1 MEWFNYL
8 IQVNIYLIL
17 FYAFYK
23 LVLQNE
29 TFFKWN
35 RVFLVLSGALSFLI
49 PTLQSHWVKSLF
61 VSKEIVYMTEAI
73 TLDEIRISSAE
84 EVGFAWSQFI
94 LAIYLLG
101 IVVFLIKFLWQL
113 SQISKSFKQPNQAL
127 SFFKKVSVSE
137 NLSSR
142 ESIIKHEEVH
152 ASQLHSAD
160 VMIFE
165 IISIINWF
173 NPVVYAYKKSVKFIH
188 EFIADEVA
196 SADAD
201 KSEYA
206 LLLVSN
212 VFGIQ
217 KEQLANNFYNQSLL
231 KKRIMM
237 LHKTKSRKAAILKYG
252 LSAPL
257 FAMMVILSSATINEH
272 DMESLPV
279 STSSKIVDGI
289 TSAINA
295 ADAGLNTT
303 KQSSE
308 TISETLAR
316 RNEHSFVPKNDTSAA
331 ISAAEVDVMPVYPGG
346 ITEFYN
352 WIGKNYKYPEET
364 KAKQIYGRMVIQ
376 FIVEKSGELTDV
388 RTLKDL
394 GYGTA
399 EEAVRLLKSSKVWK
413 PGIKNGK
420 PVRVQFVL
428 PIQLNKP
435 IEVGTTD
442 SSTLNVVG
450 FKKGEG
456 LASEKVVYFLDG
468 KTITKADMQKLDP
481 NSIESINVIKD
492 KSQFGNHNVPEGT
505 EGIILIT
512 LKK

>member
-1 MEWFNYL
+1 MDWLNYL

-17 FYAFYK
+17 FHAFYK

-35 RVFLVLSGALSFLI
+35 RAFLVLSGALSFLI
-49 PTLQSHWVKSLF
+49 PTLQSTWVKSLF
-61 VSKEIVYMTEAI
+61 VSKEIVYVTEAI
-73 TLDEIRISSAE
+73 TLDEITISSAK
-84 EVGFAWSQFI
+84 EVGFAWTQFI

-101 IVVFLIKFLWQL
+101 VVVFLCKFLWQL
-113 SQISKSFKQPNQAL
+113 SQVSKSFKQENQAQ

-142 ESIIKHEEVH
+142 DSIIKHEEVH

-160 VMIFE
+160 VIIFE
-165 IISIINWF
+165 IIGIINWF
-173 NPVVYAYKKSVKFIH
+173 NPVVYAYKKSIKFIH

-196 SADAD
+196 SAETD

-206 LLLVSN
+206 ILLVSN
-212 VFGIQ
+212 VFGIR

-257 FAMMVILSSATINEH
+257 FAVMVILSSAIYKPDVKNKP
-272 DMESLPV
+272 L
-279 STSSKIVDGI
+279 STSSIIVDGI
-289 TSAINA
+289 SSAITA
-295 ADAGLNTT
+295 ADAGLNTI
-303 KQSSE
+303 KQSP
-308 TISETLAR
+308 ETLSQNISQESAP
-316 RNEHSFVPKNDTSAA
+316 SAVSYNDTSTAV
-331 ISAAEVDVMPVYPGG
+331 SAADVDVMPVYPGG

-352 WIGKNYKYPEET
+352 WIGKNYKYPADT
-364 KAKQIYGRMVIQ
+364 KSKQIYGRMVIR
-376 FIVEKSGELTDV
+376 FIVEKNGELTDV
-388 RTLKDL
+388 KILKDL

-399 EEAVRLLKSSKVWK
+399 EEAVRLLKSSKAWT

-420 PVRVQFVL
+420 PVRVEFVL

-435 IEVGTTD
+435 IKVGITD
-442 SSTLNVVG
+442 SSTLDVVG
-450 FKKGEG
+450 FKKGD
-456 LASEKVVYFLDG
+456 LSKLEKIVYFLNG
-468 KTITKADMQKLDP
+468 KVITKADMDKLNP

-492 KSQFGNHNVPEGT
+492 KSDLSNYDVPEGT
-505 EGIILIT
+505 EGILLMT